1 MKPSKIVFIATP
13 LFISTFFLS
22 CKKEN
27 IAPPDTSI
35 TILVNDE
42 SGNIVPG
49 ATVDLFASLTTNDSI
64 VQVTN
69 SKGMA
74 TFKAL
79 SPIVY
84 YWTVVSGC
92 KTNLGSST
100 STIYPITKNTDNQ
113 MGTVIKGTGLI
124 NFTNNSSNPYD
135 VYVNGTLVHEMNGNS
150 VESDYH
156 IEGTYTIR
164 VLQVSGYLFTPTDE
178 TFTGNVVCG
187 GTLNVVFP

>member
-1 MKPSKIVFIATP
+1 MKKSILCQIFLSVAIVFS
-13 LFISTFFLS
+13 FSS

-27 IAPPDTSI
+27 LAPPDTSL
-35 TILVNDE
+35 TIIVTDE

-49 ATVDLFASLTTNDSI
+49 ATVDLFTSLTTNDST

-74 TFKAL
+74 TFKGL

-92 KTNLGSST
+92 KTNLGSSI
-100 STIYPITKNTDNQ
+100 STVYPIVQNTDNK

-124 NFTNNSSNPYD
+124 KFINNSSNPYD
-135 VYVNGTLVHEMNGNS
+135 VYVNGVLVHEMGGNS

-164 VLQVSGYLFTPTDE
+164 VLQVSGYLFTPTDKSYN
-178 TFTGNVVCG
+178 GNVVCG
-187 GTLNVVFP
+187 GTLNVGFP